1 MAHCECL
8 ENCIFFNNKMKN
20 MPLQS
25 ELFKSKYCKGEFEKC
40 ARYMV
45 FKALGSEHVP
55 ENLFPIQ
62 QEKAKKII
70 ADA

>member
-1 MAHCECL
+1 
-8 ENCIFFNNKMKN
+8 